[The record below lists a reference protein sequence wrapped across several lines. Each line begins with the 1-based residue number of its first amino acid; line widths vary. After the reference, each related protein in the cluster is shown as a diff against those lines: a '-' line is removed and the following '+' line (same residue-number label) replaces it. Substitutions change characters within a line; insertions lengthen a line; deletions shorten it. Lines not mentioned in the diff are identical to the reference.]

1 VKHIYIFIGPAAI
14 GKSTFIKNEMD
25 FKGEKHIVISRDDIV
40 DEICDRYGL
49 TYDEMFYYP
58 PADAPIGSLV
68 PGFEKY
74 GKVIESPDMVKHICP
89 VSYETLNSINTEV
102 YYRFKGELE
111 DAFEDDEIKHIIL
124 DRVHM
129 KKSEREY
136 YFTFDA
142 IKQHREK
149 FFISAILFNFKDPD
163 ALDLIEELSKRRSKL
178 IEETGRKK
186 TITREIQERMIKWY
200 TEPTLEEG
208 FDEIIEVDTL
218 PKLRELVNSPQ

>member
-1 VKHIYIFIGPAAI
+1 MKKIYILIGPAAI

-25 FKGEKHIVISRDDIV
+25 FNGEPYVVISRDDIV
-40 DEICDRYGL
+40 DEICDRYDL
-49 TYDEMFYYP
+49 TYDEMFFYP
-58 PADAPIGSLV
+58 PADSEIGSLV

-74 GKVIESPDMVKHICP
+74 GKVIESPDLVKHICP
-89 VSYETLNSINTEV
+89 VSYETLNSINSEV

-111 DAFEDDEIKHIIL
+111 HALEDDEIKHIVL

-136 YFTFDA
+136 YFTFEA
-142 IKQHREK
+142 IKQHRDK
-149 FFISAILFNFKDPD
+149 FHITAILFNFKDSD
-163 ALDLIEELSKRRSKL
+163 TLDLIEELSKRRSKQ
-178 IEETGRKK
+178 IEEMGRKK

-200 TEPTLEEG
+200 TEPTMEEG

-218 PKLRELVNSPQ
+218 PRLRELVNSPQ